1 MKMSYKGLKDIR
13 IDLIKIWSNMC
24 SFNASIG
31 LLPHILIVSS
41 NEDELYRFE
50 AHTDI
55 FHQDMCSFNASIGL
69 LPPHFDR
76 LIK

>member
-13 IDLIKIWSNMC
+13 IDFIKIWSKMC

-31 LLPHILIVSS
+31 LLPLILIVSS

-50 AHTDI
+50 GYTDK
-55 FHQDMCSFNASIGL
+55 FHQDTEQNV
-69 LPPHFDR
+69 
-76 LIK
+76 